1 MAANDNVSP
10 ALWTSMK
17 CVAAPSGST
26 TGNAG
31 RVYGTAS
38 GIANATG
45 LATALMA
52 TAISAAATIKNDTGA
67 AKLEGAFRLW
77 KTSAT
82 EAMTAYEAMA
92 TGDNTFQLLNAFK
105 CNVAGSASVVT
116 LVASCTEAEVN
127 VVEASNGTE
136 RAKRPANLVLD
147 LTSSSTTLSV
157 LVTAAETECKK
168 LPSMGLYIKDEA

>member
-1 MAANDNVSP
+1 
-10 ALWTSMK
+10 MK
-17 CVAAPSGST
+17 CVAAPIANSST

-52 TAISAAATIKNDTGA
+52 TAISAAATIKNDVGA

-82 EAMTAYEAMA
+82 DAMTAYEAMA
-92 TGDNTFQLLNAFK
+92 TGDNTFTAINAYK
-105 CNVAGSASVVT
+105 CNVAGASPASVVT
-116 LVASCTEAEVN
+116 AVASCTEAEVN
-127 VVEASNGTE
+127 VVEASDGTE
-136 RAKRPANLVLD
+136 RAKRPANLVIA
-147 LTSSSTTLSV
+147 LTSSATTIAPLK
-157 LVTAAETECKK
+157 TAAETECKK